1 LTQLVM
7 TERDRPEHLVGLRVN
22 DRHRVRCLIG
32 RVHTIARRN
41 PLRSRE
47 SRGLQRLMSSERSR
61 VRSPRDEGY
70 RRSNGPGCQEGNG
83 RTSPTS

>member
-1 LTQLVM
+1 
-7 TERDRPEHLVGLRVN
+7 
-22 DRHRVRCLIG
+22 
-32 RVHTIARRN
+32 
-41 PLRSRE
+41 LRSRE